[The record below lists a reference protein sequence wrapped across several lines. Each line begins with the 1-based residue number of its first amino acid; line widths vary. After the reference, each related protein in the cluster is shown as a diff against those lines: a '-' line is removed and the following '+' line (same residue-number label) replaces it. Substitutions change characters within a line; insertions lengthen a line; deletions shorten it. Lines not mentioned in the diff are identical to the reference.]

1 MAIDLLVLGPGVE
14 LVPDPED
21 PLVAR
26 REAITREVLREG
38 IRSLSQLERDALRLT
53 TRDKR
58 PVSATAAELHTDRET
73 VEAAL
78 RTGLLAL
85 RASLARQLAERA
97 GD

>member
-1 MAIDLLVLGPGVE
+1 MAIDLLVLGPGLE
-14 LVPDPED
+14 LAPDPED

-26 REAITREVLREG
+26 REAVTREVLREG

-58 PVSATAAELHTDRET
+58 TVLGTASELHTDRET
-73 VEAAL
+73 IEAAL

-85 RASLARQLAERA
+85 RAALVRQLTERA